1 VKPATDTAQL
11 VPFCTAKL
19 CRLHAERAA
28 QGQEPQWWPRPGDP
42 FTLPFKRADAFMASF
57 NVAKSV
63 VNNTRAA

>member
-11 VPFCTAKL
+11 VDPS
-19 CRLHAERAA
+19 A
-28 QGQEPQWWPRPGDP
+28 QQSCAGYTQSVLPRTGNVVAPRPDP

-57 NVAKSV
+57 NVAKSA